1 MAHRFIDGKHR
12 WIFPWVI
19 KLSFH
24 VFFTV
29 ISLTSTEQKVF
40 RAMTVALLYGS
51 VFVLC
56 MRLCHVALLKLSNH
70 SMTAKYW
77 ANGGTPKSS
86 ILIYGIF
93 HDKLTILGYLHLW
106 KPPHV
111 PFRNLFQVYALL
123 ISAGLLET
131 SLFIDYFCYP
141 TCLSKNVPCEKK
153 WHCQDEIALI
163 DHCAKLDVLIDAWKS
178 ACLAWIPGSSIAQML
193 HVWYIYQHLP

>member
-1 MAHRFIDGKHR
+1 MG
-12 WIFPWVI
+12 
-19 KLSFH
+19 LSSCH
-24 VFFTV
+24 SMFFTV

-111 PFRNLFQVYALL
+111 PFSQPFSSLCFANLSWLAGNFPVYRLFLLSNLPFQKRALWKKMTL
-123 ISAGLLET
+123 PGWNCIDR
-131 SLFIDYFCYP
+131 SLC
-141 TCLSKNVPCEKK
+141 
-153 WHCQDEIALI
+153 
-163 DHCAKLDVLIDAWKS
+163 
-178 ACLAWIPGSSIAQML
+178 
-193 HVWYIYQHLP
+193 

>member
-1 MAHRFIDGKHR
+1 MVDLSMANCWIDGK
-12 WIFPWVI
+12 WGYQVVI
-19 KLSFH
+19 PCFSYNY
-24 VFFTV
+24 FTDFYRK
-29 ISLTSTEQKVF
+29 IKVF

-56 MRLCHVALLKLSNH
+56 MRLCHVALLKLSNY

-111 PFRNLFQVYALL
+111 PFSQPVSSLCFANLSWLAGNFPVYR
-123 ISAGLLET
+123 
-131 SLFIDYFCYP
+131 LFFCYP
-141 TCLSKNVPCEKK
+141 TCLSKNVPCEKKK

-163 DHCAKLDVLIDAWKS
+163 DHCAKLDVLIYA
-178 ACLAWIPGSSIAQML
+178 
-193 HVWYIYQHLP
+193 